1 MGMGLRALSEQA
13 GSTLNI
19 LEEELD
25 ETILEQNPKT
35 NETKKTSSKRP
46 RRN

>member
-35 NETKKTSSKRP
+35 NETKKNTFQTPSS
-46 RRN
+46 